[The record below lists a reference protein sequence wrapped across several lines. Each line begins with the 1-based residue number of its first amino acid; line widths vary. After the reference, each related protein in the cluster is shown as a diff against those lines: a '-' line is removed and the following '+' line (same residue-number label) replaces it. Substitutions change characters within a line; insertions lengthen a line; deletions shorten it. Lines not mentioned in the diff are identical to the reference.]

1 MVACQDDSVMFSVAA
16 NLSHWGK
23 PVEAQVVTSW
33 GRGGSQVWMPPHSWL
48 FPSSLGKTRALC
60 KKGFCSGML
69 STFVLVKTTRRS
81 LGYWMKRSWMGFTQ
95 FFKKV
100 TKLSSSLQ
108 CRKSAYVR
116 DMLTANLQHH
126 LMWLTC
132 EGSHHERTMKIAQGC
147 FSSDLEPLCW
157 ISNLTQR

>member
-1 MVACQDDSVMFSVAA
+1 MSCLPSSVAA
-16 NLSHWGK
+16 DLSHWGK
-23 PVEAQVVTSW
+23 CVEIQVVTSW
-33 GRGGSQVWMPPHSWL
+33 GRGGSQVWMLSHSWL

-60 KKGFCSGML
+60 KTGFCSSML
-69 STFVLVKTTRRS
+69 STFVLVKTTQRS
-81 LGYWMKRSWMGFTQ
+81 LGYWTKRSWMGFTQ

-100 TKLSSSLQ
+100 TKLNSSLQ
-108 CRKSAYVR
+108 CRMSAYVR

-132 EGSHHERTMKIAQGC
+132 EGSNILGSYHQRTMKIAQGC

-157 ISNLTQR
+157 ISKLTLR